1 MAWSTLVAT
10 ATSVPHDDDDDDE
23 KLSDLSPYLSR
34 NEVTIK

>member
-1 MAWSTLVAT
+1 MVNPAL
-10 ATSVPHDDDDDDE
+10 DDDDDDE